1 MMNNRPPPGAPML
14 EFALDYARRGWPVF
28 PCKPTDKSPYIK
40 GGLNAASTDEE
51 KIRTWWQ
58 RWPRAMIGV
67 PMGSRSGV
75 WAVDP
80 DPPKKPGDADGRV
93 VWAGLLRQYGKLP
106 PTHTESTP
114 RGGQHVFFKWD
125 DNRPVTNSPGALKG
139 QSIDVRGKGGYV
151 IVAPS
156 VSADGACYR
165 VVEPLDF
172 FHFAMAPDWLYEL
185 ILKKPE
191 PKPEATADRPSDFFR
206 SVNSAALAD
215 LPAWV
220 PSLFPGAKYQPGTKA
235 FRVSSRMLGRDLE
248 EDLSIAPNGIVDF
261 GIHDMGDARQGKRT
275 AIDLV
280 IDYGGASDACA
291 AAFWL
296 CERMRR
302 SRASFGWNEDDGR
315 GDEPAAQLLASA
327 AEVHEDEP
335 PPPPPPPSSTGIS
348 GYGDDWTAPEGLLA
362 EMADWIMASSRR
374 PNRPLAVASA
384 VSVLSAVCGRHLY
397 APTGTALNLY
407 IVCLAGTA
415 VGKDRPLSAP
425 GEILK
430 AAGLGQLQT
439 TAKGFSATALEQMMI
454 EHPCCVATVDEIGAS
469 LLARMSHKNSSTH
482 EQGMRS
488 VLLELWSRNQ
498 SKGPFD
504 TTRHAV
510 QRGLKVPGTISIPR
524 PNLTL
529 FGVSTP
535 ESFYSA
541 VTSGSVRDGFLNRF
555 LLCHAAPRGKAQ
567 EVSEQ
572 DSEVPQSIVRALQGS
587 GAGPQSRRQSDRR
600 PWRLRSQCRPR

>member
-1 MMNNRPPPGAPML
+1 ML
-14 EFALDYARRGWPVF
+14 TAV
-28 PCKPTDKSPYIK
+28 
-40 GGLNAASTDEE
+40 
-51 KIRTWWQ
+51 
-58 RWPRAMIGV
+58 
-67 PMGSRSGV
+67 RSGQ
-75 WAVDP
+75 AFS
-80 DPPKKPGDADGRV
+80 KSMANF
-93 VWAGLLRQYGKLP
+93 L

-114 RGGQHVFFKWD
+114 RGGQHVLFKWD
-125 DNRPVTNSPGALKG
+125 PDRPVTNSPGALKG
-139 QSIDVRGKGGYV
+139 QNIDVRGQGGYV
-151 IVAPS
+151 IMAPS
-156 VSADGACYR
+156 VCADGGCYS

-191 PKPEATADRPSDFFR
+191 LKPEATADRPSDFFR

-220 PSLFPGAKYQPGTKA
+220 PSLFPGAKYQPGRRRFASRRACSAATSRRI
-235 FRVSSRMLGRDLE
+235 FRSRPTALLILASTTWATPGRA
-248 EDLSIAPNGIVDF
+248 SGRPV
-261 GIHDMGDARQGKRT
+261 
-275 AIDLV
+275 DLV
-280 IDYGGASDACA
+280 IEYGGASDACA

-302 SRASFGWNEDDGR
+302 SRASFGWNEDNGR
-315 GDEPAAQLLASA
+315 GDEPATQLLASA
-327 AEVHEDEP
+327 ADEHEP
-335 PPPPPPPSSTGIS
+335 PSPPPPPSSTGIS
-348 GYGDDWTAPEGLLA
+348 GYGDDWTEPEGLLA
-362 EMADWIMASSRR
+362 EMADWIMASIRR
-374 PNRPLAVASA
+374 PNRPLAVAAA
-384 VSVLSAVCGRHLY
+384 VSVLSSVCGRHLY
-397 APTGTALNLY
+397 APTGTALICD

-469 LLARMSHKNSSTH
+469 LLARMSHNSSTH

-510 QRGLKVPGTISIPR
+510 QRGLKLPGTISIPR

-535 ESFYSA
+535 ES
-541 VTSGSVRDGFLNRF
+541 L
-555 LLCHAAPRGKAQ
+555 
-567 EVSEQ
+567 
-572 DSEVPQSIVRALQGS
+572 
-587 GAGPQSRRQSDRR
+587 
-600 PWRLRSQCRPR
+600 

>member
-1 MMNNRPPPGAPML
+1 
-14 EFALDYARRGWPVF
+14 
-28 PCKPTDKSPYIK
+28 
-40 GGLNAASTDEE
+40 
-51 KIRTWWQ
+51 
-58 RWPRAMIGV
+58 
-67 PMGSRSGV
+67 
-75 WAVDP
+75 
-80 DPPKKPGDADGRV
+80 
-93 VWAGLLRQYGKLP
+93 
-106 PTHTESTP
+106 
-114 RGGQHVFFKWD
+114 
-125 DNRPVTNSPGALKG
+125 
-139 QSIDVRGKGGYV
+139 
-151 IVAPS
+151 
-156 VSADGACYR
+156 
-165 VVEPLDF
+165 
-172 FHFAMAPDWLYEL
+172 MAPDWLYEL

-191 PKPEATADRPSDFFR
+191 ATVSQLFERVPSDRPSNFFR
-206 SVNSAALAD
+206 RVNSAALAD

-235 FRVSSRMLGRDLE
+235 FRVSSCMLGRDLE

-261 GIHDMGDARQGKRT
+261 GIHDMGDTRQGKRT
-275 AIDLV
+275 VIDLV
-280 IDYGGASDACA
+280 IDYGGAPDACA

-296 CERMRR
+296 CERLGR
-302 SRASFGWNEDDGR
+302 SRASFGWNEDDGG
-315 GDEPAAQLLASA
+315 GDELAAQLLASA

-335 PPPPPPPSSTGIS
+335 PPPPPSGTGIS

-362 EMADWIMASSRR
+362 EMADWILASSRR

-407 IVCLAGTA
+407 IVCLAATA

-439 TAKGFSATALEQMMI
+439 TAKGFSTTALEQMMI

-498 SKGPFD
+498 SKGPFE
-504 TTRHAV
+504 TTRHGV
-510 QRGLKVPGTISIPR
+510 QRGLKVPSTISIPR

-572 DSEVPQSIVRALQGS
+572 DSEVPQSIVRALQDLVPDLNHVGNLAGALGVFDLNVDLDS
-587 GAGPQSRRQSDRR
+587 TVRRLAWDSDAVLERARAFEDEVLTVIDGDAETAPLMGRVFEYAIRLASLHAVSRAGRLATVTMDDLAWGISWSTQSAKALIDGAGNMMSSNEYEAKFNLIRNVVREAGQITRTDLLRKVRSIGARERDDIIRHLIEGGWIAEVQITSKGRTAR
-600 PWRLRSQCRPR
+600 GWRWGKT